1 MASSKK
7 KAQKQTADEI
17 DLSAVFEQ
25 VCEPYFGTPTCDD
38 PNKQLVPLSWL
49 KRDPENAMMHPEKN
63 IRGIRAS
70 LRRRGQQTPLVVS
83 RDRVIIKGNG
93 THEAAEAEDWTH
105 IWIVVTHLT
114 GAELKAYG
122 VADNTTGRSGKWD
135 WQQLSNI
142 VGELKE
148 FDGSEM
154 EFSNDDLGM
163 DEEEVSPLLAADWT
177 PPPAVKETPLQPAA
191 QPTAPRQGRDPH
203 EDLEEGDKAS
213 DACSI
218 ICTPNM
224 RITIDRAIERVRLLC
239 GEASLT
245 EGRCCEL
252 IAADYLADSNNDL
265 PSDNMTSDE

>member
-1 MASSKK
+1 MAPGKK
-7 KAQKQTADEI
+7 KAQQQTTDEI
-17 DLSAVFEQ
+17 DISAVFAQ
-25 VCEPYFGTPTCDD
+25 IHEPYFGTPTCDD
-38 PNKQLVPLSWL
+38 PRKILVPISSLTF
-49 KRDPENAMMHPEKN
+49 DDGNAMLHPEKN

-70 LRRRGQQTPLVVS
+70 LRRRGQQTPIVVTPA
-83 RDRVIIKGNG
+83 RVIIKGNG
-93 THEAAEAEDWTH
+93 TTEAALLEGWTH
-105 IWIVVTHLT
+105 IWLVVTHLT

-122 VADNTTGRSGKWD
+122 VSDNTTGRSGKWD

-163 DEEEVSPLLAADWT
+163 DEEELSPLLAADWT
-177 PPPAVKETPLQPAA
+177 PPPAIKETPLA
-191 QPTAPRQGRDPH
+191 QPKQSAPQQGTDPH

-224 RITIDRAIERVRLLC
+224 RITIDRAIERVRLIC
-239 GEASLT
+239 GEGSLT
-245 EGRCCEL
+245 EGRCIEL
-252 IAADYLADSNNDL
+252 ICADWIS
-265 PSDNMTSDE
+265 